1 MIAIELGYV
10 EVVSEKVEVNQDYGP
25 DFCRQEYDA
34 QAKAVAMAERR
45 LSYFLISLVP
55 YLTVRQSCFSHV
67 FSLKT
72 LF

>member
-1 MIAIELGYV
+1 M
-10 EVVSEKVEVNQDYGP
+10 NQDYGP